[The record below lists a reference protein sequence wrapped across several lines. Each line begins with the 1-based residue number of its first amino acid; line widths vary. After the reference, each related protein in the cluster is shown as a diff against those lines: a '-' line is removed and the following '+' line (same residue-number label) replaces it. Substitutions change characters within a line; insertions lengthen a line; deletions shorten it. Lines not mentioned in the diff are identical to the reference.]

1 MSCGAARVS
10 AAPRPRGA
18 THRTQMCL
26 DPLREEERRE
36 NVDVGG
42 RGGRVGG
49 GEAAVLRLL
58 LRLHVDP
65 RLREHVLLECLFLL
79 AVALAVALPVALAV
93 AARAVVVGGR
103 GGRVGGGEA
112 AVLRRR
118 GAAGGRVG
126 EGAHA
131 LGGALAAVGA
141 GGGSASCRRGW
152 AAAAARAARAAP
164 AAAAAAPA
172 GREGAGCARRDRDGG
187 HGVPAAP
194 AGHHRRRD
202 ARRREADREAALLLL
217 RQQGGAARRRR
228 ELRGGAR
235 RGRRRLGPRP
245 PERLFQRVDADLR
258 LELRDQL
265 GFVDLARL
273 VRLQQ
278 RAEVGHAGRR
288 VEEADERAGVD
299 RARGGAGG
307 GGGRRRGRAGSAHIV
322 WRAWT
327 SA

>member
-49 GEAAVLRLL
+49 GEAAVLR
-58 LRLHVDP
+58 
-65 RLREHVLLECLFLL
+65 
-79 AVALAVALPVALAV
+79 
-93 AARAVVVGGR
+93 
-103 GGRVGGGEA
+103 
-112 AVLRRR
+112 RR

-141 GGGSASCRRGW
+141 GGGAL
-152 AAAAARAARAAP
+152 RAAEGGQRRQL
-164 AAAAAAPA
+164 
-172 GREGAGCARRDRDGG
+172 GQRGQRRRQRRQRRQGGEGAGCARRDRDGG

-235 RGRRRLGPRP
+235 RGRGRLGPRLL
-245 PERLFQRVDADLR
+245 ERLAQRFDADLR